1 MLSVWRSHLS
11 GPPILLVQF
20 ATRNITVSKTK
31 FDHII
36 ATLSPEYATKVC
48 DLILSPP
55 EDDPFK
61 ALKDALVQRTAA
73 SEHCR
78 LQQLFNTEELGDFK
92 PTQLL
97 QHMHQLLG
105 DKATGLDPSFMCEL
119 FLQCLPTNIR
129 LVLTSTAEAI
139 SLQELATLADKVM
152 EVATL
157 L

>member
-11 GPPILLVQF
+11 GLPILFLVCPGWGAVCHTEYYCLEDQF
-20 ATRNITVSKTK
+20 NHA
-31 FDHII
+31 I

-73 SEHCR
+73 SEQCR
-78 LQQLFNTEELGDFK
+78 LQQLFNTKELGDRK

-97 QHMHQLLG
+97 RHMKQLLG
-105 DKATGLDPSFMCEL
+105 DKATGLDHHLCMNYSS
-119 FLQCLPTNIR
+119 N
-129 LVLTSTAEAI
+129 A
-139 SLQELATLADKVM
+139 SLQSQAGFGINCLGN
-152 EVATL
+152 
-157 L
+157 